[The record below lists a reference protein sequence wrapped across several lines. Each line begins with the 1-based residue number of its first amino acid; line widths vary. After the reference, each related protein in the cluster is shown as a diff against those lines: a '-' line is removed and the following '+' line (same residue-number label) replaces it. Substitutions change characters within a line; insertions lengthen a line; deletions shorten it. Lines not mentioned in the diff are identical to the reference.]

1 MTREAPE
8 REVAALRWDEVKD
21 RLARGAAAILP
32 IGAGAKQHGLHMP
45 MSTDQVF
52 AAYFAKALA
61 KRIDALIWP
70 TLTYGFYPAFVAY
83 AGSVSLSG
91 ATFQATVTEIAD
103 ALIGFRARRV
113 LILDTGLSTIAPVEA
128 AIIAARDP
136 SRIRHLKI
144 FAGPRF
150 EATVRALQGQPYGSH
165 ADEMETS
172 LMLKIAPELV
182 DMTRAKPTP
191 LSPSGPSPGALSPDD
206 PYRPQL
212 RAKRQLWR
220 PHARFGCQRV
230 AGACRDHRRYDRGR
244 G

>member
-1 MTREAPE
+1 MGRDQA
-8 REVAALRWDEVKD
+8 

-52 AAYFAKALA
+52 AAYFSKALA

-91 ATFQATVTEIAD
+91 ATFQAAVTEIAD

-128 AIIAARDP
+128 AIIAAREP

-150 EATVRALQGQPYGSH
+150 EATVRALQGQPCGSH
-165 ADEMETS
+165 ADEME
-172 LMLKIAPELV
+172 P
-182 DMTRAKPTP
+182 R
-191 LSPSGPSPGALSPDD
+191 
-206 PYRPQL
+206 
-212 RAKRQLWR
+212 
-220 PHARFGCQRV
+220 
-230 AGACRDHRRYDRGR
+230 
-244 G
+244 